1 MAVSF
6 LLLLGGQYF
15 FYRFS
20 TDSLNTYKI
29 SLGMTFG
36 SALWTAVLVG
46 AMWMRNDWARYVL
59 IVLTCLAIVGFGGVM
74 LMLKKDSIIELPTAT
89 RAVVSGLL
97 LYTLALVPLG
107 ASHSLRNYLGPRTAG
122 GR

>member
-1 MAVSF
+1 
-6 LLLLGGQYF
+6 
-15 FYRFS
+15 
-20 TDSLNTYKI
+20 
-29 SLGMTFG
+29 
-36 SALWTAVLVG
+36 
-46 AMWMRNDWARYVL
+46 MWMRNDWARYVL